1 MVVVLDWVD
10 VLHTDYYTSR
20 EMSNDYEVLEAHFY
34 VAINFI
40 HLVPYLADLLK
51 SNDFIFSASL
61 ISNATIIDH
70 YQILLKK
77 LEWKYVYRML
87 VMWFPKWV
95 IWVKDWDFSYN
106 ESSVL
111 EQLWSVKFRV
121 SSSPISTLTLLCI
134 WLQKRV
140 GGDFLEEIVLRLL

>member
-20 EMSNDYEVLEAHFY
+20 EMSNDYEVLGAHFN
-34 VAINFI
+34 VATNFI

-61 ISNATIIDH
+61 ISNATIIDY

-77 LEWKYVYRML
+77 HEWKYIECL
-87 VMWFPKWV
+87 SS
-95 IWVKDWDFSYN
+95 DFKN
-106 ESSVL
+106 E
-111 EQLWSVKFRV
+111 WSEWKIET
-121 SSSPISTLTLLCI
+121 SPTMNPVC
-134 WLQKRV
+134 
-140 GGDFLEEIVLRLL
+140 